1 MLKKSYSRVC
11 NLYAAFPLLLL
22 LSTSLSLSIIFQIN
36 WLAFVKQFPVRNSNC
51 ISKQQGQHTRA
62 ASAKRRK
69 GEGRGKEWGGG
80 VVGITL
86 EFSHIYLK
94 FATHMHKQMGR
105 WAGRE
110 EEDART
116 VLVRSVRP
124 CDVV

>member
-51 ISKQQGQHTRA
+51 ISKQQGLQVQKGGRA
-62 ASAKRRK
+62 KGVAKS
-69 GEGRGKEWGGG
+69 GGRG

-110 EEDART
+110 GEDART

>member
-69 GEGRGKEWGGG
+69 GEGRGGRCSGNNIGILAYIFEICNSYAQTDGQMGGKRGGG
-80 VVGITL
+80 C
-86 EFSHIYLK
+86 EDS
-94 FATHMHKQMGR
+94 
-105 WAGRE
+105 AG
-110 EEDART
+110 
-116 VLVRSVRP
+116 
-124 CDVV
+124 